1 MDNMRVAAYIALL
14 ILALIPARSIGQE
27 QDWTEMKDTAG
38 FAAKLAVMAKSTVTI
53 QSEFVQV
60 KHMDFLTEDLVTKGR
75 FLFKKENKIRW
86 EYTEPYQ
93 YIIIMND
100 GKIFIKD
107 GEKENKFDIKSRII
121 FNRINEMM
129 LNTIQGKV
137 LNRRDFHSQFFE
149 SEEHFIV
156 KMTPS
161 DKKMQKYVEQIEIYF
176 GKSDYHVAKIK
187 ITEKSGDFTKI
198 SFINRVSN
206 VTIDEE
212 KFRIK

>member
-1 MDNMRVAAYIALL
+1 MHSMRLYVCIVILL
-14 ILALIPARSIGQE
+14 CTWSTESPGQG
-27 QDWTEMKDTAG
+27 QDWVAMKDTAG
-38 FAAKLAVMAKSTVTI
+38 FAAKLADMAKSTMTI
-53 QSEFVQV
+53 QSEFVQT

-93 YIIIMND
+93 YVIVMNE
-100 GKIFIKD
+100 GKILIVD

-137 LNRRDFHSQFFE
+137 LNNDDFE
-149 SEEHFIV
+149 SKFFQSDKHFIV
-156 KMTPS
+156 KMKPIT
-161 DKKMQKYVEQIEIYF
+161 KKMQKYVEGIEIYF
-176 GKSDYHVAKIK
+176 GKSDYHVSMIE
-187 ITEKSGDFTKI
+187 INELSGDFTKI

-206 VTIDEE
+206 VTIADE
-212 KFRIK
+212 KFKVN